1 MLPPIILITRSNNDK
16 KNSVLPHYLLGVLL
30 RAVPKPYSPSCIR
43 RQAMCEWLDE
53 WFSPCPNTLTRS
65 QRTTLGPLIRS
76 IYSRNGGEVSNTNT
90 QKKQTLSHNHSHKTH
105 GLYSIRCFS
114 LCMYVHGV
122 FYLTRSPIRWCARS
136 TLDSPSPTLSMNRK
150 RFFQLRASSR
160 GPRLRNLHRE

>member
-90 QKKQTLSHNHSHKTH
+90 QKNKPSHTITH
-105 GLYSIRCFS
+105 TKLTAFTAFGVS
-114 LCMYVHGV
+114 LCVCTFTV
-122 FYLTRSPIRWCARS
+122 CFISLTPPFGGA
-136 TLDSPSPTLSMNRK
+136 L
-150 RFFQLRASSR
+150 A
-160 GPRLRNLHRE
+160 PRLIRLRLLCL